1 MEKPVQV
8 DSSKTEL
15 PVTENTPEVERPVQ
29 GVEKARE
36 PTEEDAEEPDEDG
49 IAADTEQDTEP
60 KQKTMTKEEAMMDLL
75 RLQYKP
81 FAGKSANLPPLKDLI
96 LAQRERKRREE
107 LVWGWERSA
116 PRKVVD
122 ENYIEGVL
130 LIPGKMTV

>member
-49 IAADTEQDTEP
+49 IAADT
-60 KQKTMTKEEAMMDLL
+60 KTPS
-75 RLQYKP
+75 R
-81 FAGKSANLPPLKDLI
+81 S
-96 LAQRERKRREE
+96 RR
-107 LVWGWERSA
+107 R
-116 PRKVVD
+116 
-122 ENYIEGVL
+122 
-130 LIPGKMTV
+130 